1 MPLPFL
7 VKTAITVVTPPV
19 VFHSFPLPVTHV
31 FFFRDAALPQRCHC
45 GHGDPIELQLR
56 FDGGATV
63 IIGGAVLAVRCWR
76 QHCGACELVAPL

>member
-1 MPLPFL
+1 MPILFL

-31 FFFRDAALPQRCHC
+31 FFLAVLLRNQLGITAEPRRCHH

-56 FDGGATV
+56 FDGGVTA
-63 IIGGAVLAVRCWR
+63 IIGGRTVVLAAALRS
-76 QHCGACELVAPL
+76 Q